1 MKLYCLGLLCLWLSI
16 ALPACTTPTKVNVS
30 ADRDMAINWL
40 MDDLRQEYGQ
50 QAIST
55 LSVESPRGHDLG
67 DIVRSFADASGL
79 QISSKSTNIKLQ
91 FLLELTTGYFTGPH
105 VKNYY
110 LHANLLLKDDQ
121 SGGWEMIKTRTE
133 KFRCDQLPEEK
144 AKLSACSRIIPLRA
158 SDILY
163 KLSDP

>member
-1 MKLYCLGLLCLWLSI
+1 M
-16 ALPACTTPTKVNVS
+16 
-30 ADRDMAINWL
+30 

-50 QAIST
+50 YAFSS
-55 LSVESPRGHDLG
+55 LSVESPRGYDFG
-67 DIVRSFADASGL
+67 DIVQSFADASGL
-79 QISSKSTNIKLQ
+79 QVSSKSTNMRLQ
-91 FLLELTTGYFTGPH
+91 FLLELTTGSFTGPN

-144 AKLSACSRIIPLRA
+144 AKLTACSKIVPLRA

>member
-1 MKLYCLGLLCLWLSI
+1 MIYVKSMDNTHFHLCRSKARVDTIL
-16 ALPACTTPTKVNVS
+16 
-30 ADRDMAINWL
+30 
-40 MDDLRQEYGQ
+40 
-50 QAIST
+50 AIS
-55 LSVESPRGHDLG
+55 
-67 DIVRSFADASGL
+67 
-79 QISSKSTNIKLQ
+79 
-91 FLLELTTGYFTGPH
+91 FLLELTTGSFTGPN

-144 AKLSACSRIIPLRA
+144 AKLTACSKIVPLRA